1 MKFFYYLRMACTAI
15 GCFGLAALV
24 VLPTTQIVLRSLVGA
39 PVVGMEEL
47 TRYFLIVVTFVGLP
61 LVTAEGGQIRMD
73 ELQQMLPLGARG
85 ILRVIIAI
93 VSGATFGTVV
103 VAIWASL
110 EVTIGSSTPTLG
122 IPFWLFNLPAII
134 GLGVGAIE
142 FLIQA
147 WRIARNR
154 DQAALPRL
162 A

>member
-1 MKFFYYLRMACTAI
+1 MKVFYYLRMACTAV
-15 GCFGLAALV
+15 GCFGVAALV

-47 TRYFLIVVTFVGLP
+47 TRYFLIVVTFAGLP

-73 ELQQMLPLGARG
+73 ELQQMLPLGPRG
-85 ILRVIIAI
+85 VLRVIIAI
-93 VSGATFGTVV
+93 VSGAIFGTVV

-110 EVTIGSSTPTLG
+110 EVTIGSATPTLG
-122 IPFWLFNLPAII
+122 IPFWLFNLPAIV
-134 GLGVGAIE
+134 GLGVGAVE

>member
-1 MKFFYYLRMACTAI
+1 
-15 GCFGLAALV
+15 V
-24 VLPTTQIVLRSLVGA
+24 VLPTTQIVLRGLGA

-47 TRYFLIVVTFVGLP
+47 TRYFLIVVTFIGLP

-73 ELQQMLPLGARG
+73 ELLRMLPITASG

-93 VSGATFGTVV
+93 VSGAAFATVV

-122 IPFWLFNLPAII
+122 IPFWLFNLPAIV
-134 GLGVGAIE
+134 GLGAGALE
-142 FLIQA
+142 FALQA
-147 WRIARNR
+147 WRVLRRR
-154 DQAALPRL
+154 DGAGPPRL

>member
-24 VLPTTQIVLRSLVGA
+24 VLPATQIVLRSLVGA

-73 ELQQMLPLGARG
+73 EIQQMLPLGARG
-85 ILRVIIAI
+85 ILRVMIAI

-110 EVTIGSSTPTLG
+110 EMTIGSSTPTLG

-154 DQAALPRL
+154 DNAALPRL

>member
-1 MKFFYYLRMACTAI
+1 MKVFYYLRMACTAV

-47 TRYFLIVVTFVGLP
+47 TRYFLIVVTFAGLP

-73 ELQQMLPLGARG
+73 ELQQMLPLGPRG
-85 ILRVIIAI
+85 VLRVIIAI
-93 VSGATFGTVV
+93 VSGAIFGTVV

-110 EVTIGSSTPTLG
+110 EVTIGSATPTLG
-122 IPFWLFNLPAII
+122 IPFWLFNLPAIV
-134 GLGVGAIE
+134 GLGVGAVE

>member
-1 MKFFYYLRMACTAI
+1 MKLFRILRMACTAI

-24 VLPTTQIVLRSLVGA
+24 VLPTTQIILRSLVGA

-61 LVTAEGGQIRMD
+61 LVTYEGGQIRMD
-73 ELQQMLPLGARG
+73 EFLHMMPIGVSG

-93 VSGATFGTVV
+93 VSGATFATVV

-110 EVTIGSSTPTLG
+110 EVTIGSATPTLG
-122 IPFWLFNLPAII
+122 IPFWLFNLPAIV

-142 FLIQA
+142 FLMQA
-147 WRIARNR
+147 WRIARRR
-154 DQAALPRL
+154 DDAALPRL

>member
-1 MKFFYYLRMACTAI
+1 MKLFRILRMACTAI

-24 VLPTTQIVLRSLVGA
+24 VLPTTQIILRSLVGA

-73 ELQQMLPLGARG
+73 ELQRLLPLTASG
-85 ILRVIIAI
+85 ILRIVIAI

-110 EVTIGSSTPTLG
+110 EVTIGSATPTLG
-122 IPFWLFNLPAII
+122 IPFWLFNLPAIV

-142 FLIQA
+142 FLMQA
-147 WRIARNR
+147 WRIARRR
-154 DQAALPRL
+154 DDAALPRL

>member
-1 MKFFYYLRMACTAI
+1 MKFFYYLRMTCTAI
-15 GCFGLAALV
+15 GCFSLAALV
-24 VLPTTQIVLRSLVGA
+24 VLPSTQIVLRSLVGA

-73 ELQQMLPLGARG
+73 ELQRLLPLTAGG

-93 VSGATFGTVV
+93 VSGAIFGTVV

-110 EVTIGSSTPTLG
+110 EITIGSSTPTLG

-142 FLIQA
+142 FFIQA

>member
-1 MKFFYYLRMACTAI
+1 MKFFSYLRKACTAI

-47 TRYFLIVVTFVGLP
+47 TRYFLIVVTFAGLP

-73 ELQQMLPLGARG
+73 ELQQMLPIGPRG
-85 ILRVIIAI
+85 VLRVLIAI
-93 VSGATFGTVV
+93 VSGAIFGTVV

-110 EVTIGSSTPTLG
+110 EVTIGSATPTLG

>member
-1 MKFFYYLRMACTAI
+1 MKLFRILRMACTAI

-24 VLPTTQIVLRSLVGA
+24 ILPTTQIILRSLVGA

-73 ELQQMLPLGARG
+73 ELQQRLPLVVAGV
-85 ILRVIIAI
+85 LRVVIAI
-93 VSGATFGTVV
+93 VSGAAFAAVV
-103 VAIWASL
+103 VAIYASL
-110 EVTIGSSTPTLG
+110 VVTMGSSTPTLG

-134 GLGVGAIE
+134 GLGAGAVE

-154 DQAALPRL
+154 DRAALPRL

>member
-1 MKFFYYLRMACTAI
+1 MTFFRILRTACTAI

-24 VLPTTQIVLRSLVGA
+24 ILPTTQIILRSLVGA

-61 LVTAEGGQIRMD
+61 LVTFEGGQIRMD
-73 ELQQMLPLGARG
+73 ELQQMLPIGICG
-85 ILRVIIAI
+85 ILRVVIAI

-122 IPFWLFNLPAII
+122 IPFWLFNLPAIL
-134 GLGVGAIE
+134 GLGVGAVQ

-147 WRIARNR
+147 WRVWRGR

>member
-1 MKFFYYLRMACTAI
+1 MTLFRILRMACTAI

-24 VLPTTQIVLRSLVGA
+24 ILPTTQIILRSLVGA

-61 LVTAEGGQIRMD
+61 LVTFEGGQIRMD
-73 ELQQMLPLGARG
+73 ELQRVLPITAAGL
-85 ILRVIIAI
+85 LRVVIAI

-134 GLGVGAIE
+134 GLGGGAIE

-147 WRIARNR
+147 WRIWRGR

>member
-1 MKFFYYLRMACTAI
+1 MRLLHILRMTCLAI
-15 GCFGLAALV
+15 GCFALAALV
-24 VLPTTQIVLRSLVGA
+24 LLPATQIVLRGVGA

-47 TRYFLIVVTFVGLP
+47 TRYFLIVVTFIGLP
-61 LVTAEGGQIRMD
+61 LVTAEGGQIRM
-73 ELQQMLPLGARG
+73 EEVLNLIPITAAG

-93 VSGATFGTVV
+93 VSGTAFMTVV

-122 IPFWLFNLPAII
+122 IPFWLFNLPAIV

-142 FLIQA
+142 FAIQA
-147 WRIARNR
+147 WRVARRR
-154 DQAALPRL
+154 DSAAPPRL

>member
-1 MKFFYYLRMACTAI
+1 MTFFRILRMACTAI

-24 VLPTTQIVLRSLVGA
+24 ILPTTQIVLRSVVGA

-61 LVTAEGGQIRMD
+61 LVTYEGGQIRMD
-73 ELQQMLPLGARG
+73 ELQRALPLSAGG

-93 VSGATFGTVV
+93 VSGATFATVV

-122 IPFWLFNLPAII
+122 IPFWLFNLPAIV

-147 WRIARNR
+147 WRIWRGR

>member
-1 MKFFYYLRMACTAI
+1 MKALHLLRMACTAI

-24 VLPTTQIVLRSLVGA
+24 ILPTTQIVLRSLVGA

-61 LVTAEGGQIRMD
+61 LVTYEGGQIRMD
-73 ELQQMLPLGARG
+73 ELQQMLPIGVSG
-85 ILRVIIAI
+85 ILRVVIAI
-93 VSGATFGTVV
+93 VSGAIFGTVV

-134 GLGVGAIE
+134 GLGVGAVE

-147 WRIARNR
+147 WRIWRGR

>member
-1 MKFFYYLRMACTAI
+1 MKFFYYLRMTCTAI
-15 GCFGLAALV
+15 GCFSLAALV
-24 VLPTTQIVLRSLVGA
+24 VLPTTQIMLRSLGA

-61 LVTAEGGQIRMD
+61 LVTAEGDQIRMD

-93 VSGATFGTVV
+93 VSGAIFGTVV

-110 EVTIGSSTPTLG
+110 EITIGSSTPTLG